1 MNKIILVLLVS
12 YTSIFSQVYPEDI
25 NAINPDTTFTI
36 SINNNVDLVKVVSKL
51 DSLPNE
57 VSGIY
62 NLKISNPLNN
72 KFIQEIKDTMDGNLM
87 WANIKLVDVNVDNY
101 LDIAL
106 VKDITDQGYR
116 LFDFWIFD
124 NKSKSFKY
132 NSAYSD
138 LCCNLEIDTTNK
150 EISIGY
156 FNSLEGYSQ
165 ERTYQ
170 IRPTAPVL
178 TEFRETQDFNSNGI
192 DSVLIKEYNLINGN
206 LNLLKEY
213 KVIKGNGWQ

>member
-1 MNKIILVLLVS
+1 MNKIIIVILVS
-12 YTSIFSQVYPEDI
+12 YTSIFSQVYPEFLD
-25 NAINPDTTFTI
+25 AINPDTTFTI
-36 SINNNVDLVKVVSKL
+36 SINKNVDLIKVVSKI
-51 DSLPNE
+51 DAFSSE
-57 VSGIY
+57 VYGIY
-62 NLKISNPLNN
+62 NLKIYNPLNN
-72 KFIQEIKDTMDGNLM
+72 QFIQEIKDTMDGNLM
-87 WANIKLVDVNVDNY
+87 WANIILVDVNVDNY
-101 LDIAL
+101 LDITL

-116 LFDFWIFD
+116 LFDFWIYD

-138 LCCNLEIDTTNK
+138 LCCNMKIDTTNK
-150 EISIGY
+150 EINIGY

-170 IRPTAPVL
+170 ITPNLPVL
-178 TEFRETQDFNSNGI
+178 TELSETQDFNSNGI